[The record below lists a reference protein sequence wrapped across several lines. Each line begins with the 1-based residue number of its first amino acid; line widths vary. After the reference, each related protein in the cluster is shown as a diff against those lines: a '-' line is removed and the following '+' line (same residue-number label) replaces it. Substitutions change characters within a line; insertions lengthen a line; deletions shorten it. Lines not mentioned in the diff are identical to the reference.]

1 MYAWDLAMVTVSFSG
16 LKKYSQEVAEGGVGA
31 RGNSQVLDAHGT
43 LNKWHGQAKNICP
56 AGLGFSC
63 RPRRPSANIAP
74 RAAFLAPSFSLCF
87 VRIRVD
93 N

>member
-1 MYAWDLAMVTVSFSG
+1 MYAWDLAMVTVSFCG
-16 LKKYSQEVAEGGVGA
+16 IKKYSQEVAEGGAGA

-56 AGLGFSC
+56 AG
-63 RPRRPSANIAP
+63 RRPSANIAP